1 MNKIKKNKT
10 HTQIYLSHNL
20 PESVGSQMS
29 NVVEERPG
37 IQSIQGN
44 IFIFRDGSTAEVDNF
59 IYCTG
64 KKT

>member
-1 MNKIKKNKT
+1 
-10 HTQIYLSHNL
+10 
-20 PESVGSQMS
+20 MS

-64 KKT
+64 KKTWSPSYI

>member
-1 MNKIKKNKT
+1 M
-10 HTQIYLSHNL
+10 QIYLSHNL

-64 KKT
+64 KKTWSPSYI